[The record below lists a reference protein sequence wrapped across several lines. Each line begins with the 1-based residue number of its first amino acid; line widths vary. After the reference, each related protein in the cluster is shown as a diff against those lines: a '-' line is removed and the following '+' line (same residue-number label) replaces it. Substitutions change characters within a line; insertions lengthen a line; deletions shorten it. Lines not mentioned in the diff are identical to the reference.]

1 MVRYILEF
9 LFCSGLFIALY
20 KLLIEERVA
29 HSWARV
35 YLVAGMLLSAV
46 IPMLEL
52 PIYPAQTLYY
62 ELPLLTFT
70 EELPESTPAAMAE
83 PKAPA
88 IDWTRALSMV
98 AWGVYLIVC
107 GLNIAR
113 FVYRL
118 WVIRRLRTVAKL
130 TVYEA
135 YTLAES
141 ERVKEPFSFWRT
153 IFMNYMFSGREREQ
167 ILIHERSHV
176 LHRHT
181 AERLTL
187 ELLRCVFW
195 FNPFVWLAANAL
207 VEVQEWEADSDVL
220 NQGYD
225 VYEYRQLIFR
235 QLFGY
240 NADITC
246 GLNSQLTKKRFLM
259 MTNFKRGKLS
269 FIRLSVAIPM
279 VVAMILAFGAVRAEA
294 DDSTEP
300 IAPTP
305 VEQNLPD
312 DEKSTVYISADGKIM
327 LDGEVVALDKF
338 EKRYEAYLR
347 KVGGGVFISFKA
359 NDNADIDLVND
370 VKDIIDKFVVIR
382 IKPKS
387 SELTSTVYISA
398 DGKITFNDEV
408 VTLDELK
415 AELEKLRAEKG
426 TDAVLTIKADNA
438 TRLITIQGVKDVARQ
453 SGVLRVK
460 YLAAENEVDKVLPP
474 IPTAENGIK
483 VVTDIR
489 SMVAK
494 HNLLM
499 VFMNARGDIMTTR
512 PDGKEAIV
520 GLDELKSIVKQF
532 VDNTE
537 SINHNRKKKNPNYSD
552 FKWQTIKRG
561 NGEVHYPVS
570 EGVVS
575 VQTTLDVDAEK
586 YLALHSTIIQ
596 AYAELREELAQRS
609 FKQSFESLGDDDR
622 RYIMQAIPIK
632 VSEVEPKKI
641 KQASNANI
649 PRPKDFFKDA
659 DAGDI
664 PLGTYRPIG
673 FDTKREWTKVDGE
686 TAEKISRGIPT
697 FIFKSDTQLEVITP
711 VEVDFVK
718 TGLYSYSVNNG
729 KLYLKGA
736 NEYTFPC
743 QIRYCGTEFDLHIGV
758 DAEMYGVKLKK
769 IILIKSDK

>member
-9 LFCSGLFIALY
+9 LFCSGLFVALY

-35 YLVAGMLLSAV
+35 YLVVGMLLSAV

-70 EELPESTPAAMAE
+70 EELPESTSAAMAE

-118 WVIRRLRTVAKL
+118 WVIRRLRTIAKL

-269 FIRLSVAIPM
+269 FIRLGVAIPM

-294 DDSTEP
+294 DDSMEP
-300 IAPTP
+300 VVPTP

-312 DEKSTVYISADGKIM
+312 EEKSEVYISADGKIM
-327 LDGEVVALDKF
+327 LDG
-338 EKRYEAYLR
+338 
-347 KVGGGVFISFKA
+347 
-359 NDNADIDLVND
+359 
-370 VKDIIDKFVVIR
+370 
-382 IKPKS
+382 
-387 SELTSTVYISA
+387 
-398 DGKITFNDEV
+398 EV

-474 IPTAENGIK
+474 IPTEENGIK
-483 VVTDIR
+483 VLTDLETR
-489 SMVAK
+489 VAK

-512 PDGKEAIV
+512 PNGKEAIV

-575 VQTTLDVDAEK
+575 VQATLDVDAEK

-622 RYIMQAIPIK
+622 RYIMQAIPIN
-632 VSEVEPKKI
+632 VSEAEPQKI

-718 TGLYSYSVNNG
+718 AGLYSYSVNNG
-729 KLYLKGA
+729 KLYIKGA
-736 NEYTFPC
+736 KEYAFPC
-743 QIRYCGTEFDLHIGV
+743 QIRYCGTDYDIHLGV
-758 DAEMYGVKLKK
+758 DTEMYGVKLKK

>member
-1 MVRYILEF
+1 MARYILEF

-70 EELPESTPAAMAE
+70 EELPESTTAAMAE

-88 IDWTRALSMV
+88 IDWTRVLSMV
-98 AWGVYLIVC
+98 AGGVYLIVC

-118 WVIRRLRTVAKL
+118 WVIRRLRTIAKL

-269 FIRLSVAIPM
+269 FIRLGVAIPM

-294 DDSTEP
+294 DDSMEP
-300 IAPTP
+300 ITPTP

-312 DEKSTVYISADGKIM
+312 EEKSA
-327 LDGEVVALDKF
+327 
-338 EKRYEAYLR
+338 
-347 KVGGGVFISFKA
+347 
-359 NDNADIDLVND
+359 
-370 VKDIIDKFVVIR
+370 
-382 IKPKS
+382 
-387 SELTSTVYISA
+387 VYISA

-453 SGVLRVK
+453 SGVLKVK

-474 IPTAENGIK
+474 IPTEENGIK
-483 VVTDIR
+483 VLTDLETR
-489 SMVAK
+489 VAK

-512 PDGKEAIV
+512 PNGKEAIV

-537 SINHNRKKKNPNYSD
+537 WINGELKQKNPNYSS
-552 FKWQTIKRG
+552 FRWRNYKVG
-561 NGEVHYPVS
+561 NATFRHS
-570 EGVVS
+570 ESNGIVS
-575 VQTTLDVDAEK
+575 VQTTLDVDAE
-586 YLALHSTIIQ
+586 
-596 AYAELREELAQRS
+596 
-609 FKQSFESLGDDDR
+609 
-622 RYIMQAIPIK
+622 
-632 VSEVEPKKI
+632 
-641 KQASNANI
+641 
-649 PRPKDFFKDA
+649 
-659 DAGDI
+659 
-664 PLGTYRPIG
+664 
-673 FDTKREWTKVDGE
+673 
-686 TAEKISRGIPT
+686 
-697 FIFKSDTQLEVITP
+697 
-711 VEVDFVK
+711 
-718 TGLYSYSVNNG
+718 
-729 KLYLKGA
+729 
-736 NEYTFPC
+736 
-743 QIRYCGTEFDLHIGV
+743 
-758 DAEMYGVKLKK
+758 
-769 IILIKSDK
+769 

>member
-1 MVRYILEF
+1 MTRYILEF
-9 LFCSGLFIALY
+9 LFCSGLFVALY
-20 KLLIEERVA
+20 RLLIEGRVA
-29 HSWARV
+29 HHLART
-35 YLVAGMLLSAV
+35 YLVGGMLLSVV

-52 PIYPAQTLYY
+52 PLYPAETVFY
-62 ELPLLTFT
+62 ELPVMTIIDEQPL
-70 EELPESTPAAMAE
+70 SVDAQVATPVTQ
-83 PKAPA
+83 
-88 IDWTRALSMV
+88 IDWSHIFSMLALGIYV
-98 AWGVYLIVC
+98 VVFA
-107 GLNIAR
+107 LNVAR

-118 WVIRRLRTVAKL
+118 WIIRRLRRHSQL
-130 TVYEA
+130 SVYEA

-141 ERVKEPFSFWRT
+141 EQVKEPFSFWRT
-153 IFMNYMFSGREREQ
+153 IFMNYVFCGREREQ
-167 ILIHERSHV
+167 VIIHELSHV
-176 LHRHT
+176 RHRHT

-225 VYEYRQLIFR
+225 VYEYRQIIFR

-269 FIRLSVAIPM
+269 FIRLGVAIPM
-279 VVAMILAFGAVRAEA
+279 VGAMILAFGSVRAEA
-294 DDSTEP
+294 VDNLPAT
-300 IAPTP
+300 PTP
-305 VEQNLPD
+305 VVQNLPD
-312 DEKSTVYISADGKIM
+312 EEK
-327 LDGEVVALDKF
+327 
-338 EKRYEAYLR
+338 
-347 KVGGGVFISFKA
+347 
-359 NDNADIDLVND
+359 
-370 VKDIIDKFVVIR
+370 
-382 IKPKS
+382 
-387 SELTSTVYISA
+387 STVYISA

-426 TDAVLTIKADNA
+426 TDAVLTIKADNT
-438 TRLITIQGVKDVARQ
+438 TRLISIQGVKDVARQ

-460 YLAAENEVDKVLPP
+460 YISAENEVDKVLPP

-483 VVTDIR
+483 VLTDLETR
-489 SMVAK
+489 VAK

-537 SINHNRKKKNPNYSD
+537 WVNGELKQKNPNYSS
-552 FKWQTIKRG
+552 FRWRNYKVG
-561 NGEVHYPVS
+561 NGTFRHS
-570 EGVVS
+570 ESDGIVS

-586 YLALHSTIIQ
+586 YLALHSTITQ
-596 AYAELREELAQRS
+596 AFAELREELAQYHFRKSFASLSDVERS
-609 FKQSFESLGDDDR
+609 FVT
-622 RYIMQAIPIK
+622 QAIPIK
-632 VSEVEPKKI
+632 VSEAEPKKI

-673 FDTKREWTKVDGE
+673 FDTKREWTKVEGE
-686 TAEKISRGIPT
+686 TAEKISRDIPT
-697 FIFKSDTQLEVITP
+697 FVFKSDTQLEVIARD
-711 VEVDFVK
+711 EVSFVK
-718 TGLYSYSVNNG
+718 NGLYSYSVANG
-729 KLYLKGA
+729 KLHLKGA

>member
-1 MVRYILEF
+1 MTRYILEF
-9 LFCSGLFIALY
+9 LFCSGLFVALY
-20 KLLIEERVA
+20 RLLIEGRVA
-29 HSWARV
+29 HHLART
-35 YLVAGMLLSAV
+35 YLVGGMLLSVV

-52 PIYPAQTLYY
+52 PLYPAETVFY
-62 ELPLLTFT
+62 ELPVMTIIDEQPL
-70 EELPESTPAAMAE
+70 SVDAQAV
-83 PKAPA
+83 APVTQ
-88 IDWTRALSMV
+88 IDWSQIFSMFAL
-98 AWGVYLIVC
+98 GVYVVVFA
-107 GLNIAR
+107 LNVAR

-118 WVIRRLRTVAKL
+118 WIICRLRRHSQL
-130 TVYEA
+130 SVYEA

-141 ERVKEPFSFWRT
+141 EQVKEPFSFWRT
-153 IFMNYMFSGREREQ
+153 IFMNYVFCGREREQ
-167 ILIHERSHV
+167 VIIHELSHV
-176 LHRHT
+176 RHRHT

-269 FIRLSVAIPM
+269 FIRLGVAIPM
-279 VVAMILAFGAVRAEA
+279 VGAMILAFGAVRVEA
-294 DDSTEP
+294 VNNTP
-300 IAPTP
+300 TTPTP
-305 VEQNLPD
+305 VVQNLPD
-312 DEKSTVYISADGKIM
+312 EEK
-327 LDGEVVALDKF
+327 
-338 EKRYEAYLR
+338 
-347 KVGGGVFISFKA
+347 
-359 NDNADIDLVND
+359 
-370 VKDIIDKFVVIR
+370 
-382 IKPKS
+382 
-387 SELTSTVYISA
+387 STVYISA

-426 TDAVLTIKADNA
+426 TDAVLTIKADNT
-438 TRLITIQGVKDVARQ
+438 TRLISIQGVKDVARQ

-460 YLAAENEVDKVLPP
+460 YISAENEVDKVLPP
-474 IPTAENGIK
+474 IPTEENGLK

-489 SMVAK
+489 SMVAE
-494 HNLLM
+494 HNLLL
-499 VFMNARGDIMTTR
+499 VFMNGRGDIMTAR

-552 FKWQTIKRG
+552 FKWETIKRG
-561 NGEVHYPVS
+561 AGEVHYPVS
-570 EGVVS
+570 QGVVS
-575 VQTTLDVDAEK
+575 VQARLDVDAEK

-609 FKQSFESLGDDDR
+609 FKQSFESLGEDDR

-632 VSEVEPKKI
+632 VSEAEPQKL
-641 KQASNANI
+641 
-649 PRPKDFFKDA
+649 
-659 DAGDI
+659 
-664 PLGTYRPIG
+664 PLR
-673 FDTKREWTKVDGE
+673 KR
-686 TAEKISRGIPT
+686 
-697 FIFKSDTQLEVITP
+697 
-711 VEVDFVK
+711 
-718 TGLYSYSVNNG
+718 
-729 KLYLKGA
+729 
-736 NEYTFPC
+736 
-743 QIRYCGTEFDLHIGV
+743 
-758 DAEMYGVKLKK
+758 
-769 IILIKSDK
+769 